1 MYGYAGR
8 LVHVNLTTNTTSL
21 VALDSNI
28 AKSYLGGSGYACRIL
43 YDLLDFSVD
52 PLDSRNILVFMT
64 GPLTGTLAPCT
75 GRHVVC
81 ARSPLTGFWGESNS
95 GGYFGAQLKFA
106 GYDGI
111 VVTGKA
117 AGPIM
122 LHIEDDKVN
131 LLSAE
136 HLWGLDTEKTQS
148 TIRDDLGPVR
158 VACIG
163 LAGENLVR
171 FASVVN
177 EERVAARCGMGAVM
191 GSKNLKAVAVRGTKR
206 PSLQSPEQF
215 RELALSTSRE
225 LKEKHR
231 VLGAEGTATY
241 VERGMIANDM
251 PVKYF
256 QEPEFD
262 VSGLDAKAMESIL
275 VGRKACYSCPI
286 ACGRRVSVPEY
297 SLDDVAGPEFQT
309 IAAYGSNM
317 LNPDIR
323 EVARVNRLC
332 NLYGIDTISSGST
345 IALVMDLCEKGLL
358 DWGIKWGDMD
368 AVASLIQEIVS
379 REGKGRALT
388 EGSYRFAK
396 QNGLKEHVLQ
406 VKGMEIPNHDPRA
419 YAGLAVVYA
428 VSARGASHT
437 ESDMHT
443 VDIGVDV
450 PQLGILASDRVTS
463 EGKGVTAARCQE
475 FRAFHDSMILCH
487 FPQVPPKTMVDL
499 VNLATGSKYVPDD
512 ILRTGSRIVTMK
524 RLFNLKCGFQAKD
537 DALPSRLLQ
546 PLKGSMTEEWVPDF
560 DLQLKEYYE
569 YRNWNKE
576 TGVPDD
582 DDIRELVK

>member
-1 MYGYAGR
+1 
-8 LVHVNLTTNTTSL
+8 VQVNLTTNMTSSI
-21 VALDSNI
+21 ALDKNV
-28 AKSYLGGSGYACRIL
+28 ADSYLGGSGYACRVL
-43 YDLLDFSVD
+43 FDSLDFSAD
-52 PLDSRNILVFMT
+52 PLSPSNILVFMT

-111 VVTGKA
+111 IITGKA
-117 AGPIM
+117 TRPTM
-122 LHIEDDKVN
+122 LYVEDEKIN
-131 LLSAE
+131 LLSAD

-148 TIRDDLGPVR
+148 TIRHDLGPVR

-191 GSKNLKAVAVRGTKR
+191 GSKNLKAIAVRGTGK
-206 PSLQSPEQF
+206 PSLKSPEQF
-215 RELALSTSRE
+215 REMALSTARE

-286 ACGRRVSVPEY
+286 ACGRRISLSEY
-297 SLDDVAGPEFQT
+297 SLSDIAGPEFQT

-323 EVARVNRLC
+323 EVARINRLC

-345 IALVMDLCEKGLL
+345 IALVMNLCEKGLL
-358 DWGIKWGDMD
+358 DWDITWGDMD
-368 AVASLIQEIVS
+368 AVAELIQQIAI
-379 REGKGRALT
+379 REGKGRELA

-396 QNGLKEHVLQ
+396 QHGLEEHVLQ

-419 YAGLAVVYA
+419 YAGLAIVYA

-450 PQLGILASDRVTS
+450 SELGIHASDRVTS
-463 EGKGVTAARCQE
+463 QGKGITAARCQE

-487 FPQVPPKTMVDL
+487 FPQVSPKTMVAL

-512 ILRTGSRIVTMK
+512 ILRTGSRIVAMK
-524 RLFNLKCGFQAKD
+524 RLFNLKCGLQVED
-537 DALPSRLLQ
+537 DTLPPQLLQ
-546 PLKGSMTEEWVPDF
+546 PLSGSMTEEWVPDLN
-560 DLQLKEYYE
+560 LQMKEYYE

-576 TGVPDD
+576 TGVPSDD
-582 DDIRELVK
+582 NTREPIE

>member
-1 MYGYAGR
+1 
-8 LVHVNLTTNTTSL
+8 
-21 VALDSNI
+21 
-28 AKSYLGGSGYACRIL
+28 
-43 YDLLDFSVD
+43 
-52 PLDSRNILVFMT
+52 
-64 GPLTGTLAPCT
+64 
-75 GRHVVC
+75 
-81 ARSPLTGFWGESNS
+81 
-95 GGYFGAQLKFA
+95 
-106 GYDGI
+106 
-111 VVTGKA
+111 
-117 AGPIM
+117 
-122 LHIEDDKVN
+122 
-131 LLSAE
+131 
-136 HLWGLDTEKTQS
+136 
-148 TIRDDLGPVR
+148 
-158 VACIG
+158 
-163 LAGENLVR
+163 
-171 FASVVN
+171 
-177 EERVAARCGMGAVM
+177 
-191 GSKNLKAVAVRGTKR
+191 
-206 PSLQSPEQF
+206 
-215 RELALSTSRE
+215 
-225 LKEKHR
+225 
-231 VLGAEGTATY
+231 
-241 VERGMIANDM
+241 MIANDM